1 MTHKPKHRQRN
12 HDMDGADSFKN
23 HQLRAQKRKK
33 IFSKVMTVLLTII
46 AILVVATVFYVYTH

>member
-1 MTHKPKHRQRN
+1 MTHKQKHSHRH
-12 HDMDGADSFKN
+12 HDMDDADSFKR

-46 AILVVATVFYVYTH
+46 AILVVAMVFYVYTH